1 MQAIIN
7 TKLILEDSYVW
18 DGAVTFENG
27 RIVQCGKRAEVN
39 IPADAELIDAQGLYT
54 APGLV
59 DIHNHGTVREHFY
72 AAPRACADFFL
83 SHGETTVLPT
93 FYCNLTLQQML
104 QGLENVKTAIAQGA
118 GNLGGLYMAGPYM
131 SGEGSNQNSILWRGE
146 IRPEEYRPLI
156 DAMRGFARIWAID
169 PARPGIERF
178 MQDVRRADPN
188 AIFALGHSH
197 ATAAQCRRVRGCGV
211 KVQTHHGDS
220 GKAPGF
226 AQGTIGAGCD
236 EYTLY
241 DPDMYAELICDEAAA
256 ATSCPY
262 CGNNTIIPGQFR
274 GALRPDLVIPFK
286 VGKEDVEKIILITD
300 SMPADGDYKNNEADG
315 IAWGPDLNYDY
326 EGHLAGSHLTLDS
339 ACRNLMAHTGYGLC
353 HAIRMA
359 SLNPAKLLGL
369 DRELGSIAPGKKANL
384 LLIDDLVHVKKVF
397 LAGREA

>member
-59 DIHNHGTVREHFY
+59 DIHNHGTVREPFY

-118 GNLGGLYMAGPYM
+118 GNLGGLYMEGPYM

-156 DAMRGFARIWAID
+156 DAMRGF
-169 PARPGIERF
+169 
-178 MQDVRRADPN
+178 V
-188 AIFALGHSH
+188 
-197 ATAAQCRRVRGCGV
+197 
-211 KVQTHHGDS
+211 
-220 GKAPGF
+220 
-226 AQGTIGAGCD
+226 
-236 EYTLY
+236 
-241 DPDMYAELICDEAAA
+241 
-256 ATSCPY
+256 
-262 CGNNTIIPGQFR
+262 
-274 GALRPDLVIPFK
+274 
-286 VGKEDVEKIILITD
+286 
-300 SMPADGDYKNNEADG
+300 
-315 IAWGPDLNYDY
+315 
-326 EGHLAGSHLTLDS
+326 HL
-339 ACRNLMAHTGYGLC
+339 
-353 HAIRMA
+353 
-359 SLNPAKLLGL
+359 
-369 DRELGSIAPGKKANL
+369 
-384 LLIDDLVHVKKVF
+384 
-397 LAGREA
+397 